1 MIRGL
6 LMAAAVALLYLGA
19 ALGGSGYSGPVSDHF
34 DGRRFHMAIPRDRHL
49 TDYLQWLAQRD
60 PGAWDDWT
68 EQPPGAPPPQRVP
81 GAALLVTPVNHATV
95 LIQTAGLNILTDP
108 IWSHRASPFSFTG
121 PDRRAPPGIRFDDL
135 PPIDAVLI
143 SHSHYDH
150 MDLPT
155 LRRLWERDRPRIFVG
170 LGNRGTLAAAGIGG
184 VVETDWWQAHA
195 LAPGVRVHGVPAQ
208 HWTSRG
214 LFDRN
219 RTLWLGYVVEAPGGD
234 VFFAG
239 DTGLGPHFAAIAAR
253 FPRVRLALL
262 PIGAYLPRWFMKP
275 VHMSPGDAV
284 TAWRTLGAE
293 HALGIHY
300 GTFRLAEEG
309 QRQPVDDLAAA
320 LSAPHVPSALAG
332 RADLKQRPARFDG
345 DAEPAADCFRTPPF
359 GQGWRVPDRC
369 ERVMLA
375 TSTAPV
381 TRAGFA
387 DP

>member
-6 LMAAAVALLYLGA
+6 LLALAVALLYLGA
-19 ALGGSGYSGPVSDHF
+19 ALDGSGYSGPISDHF
-34 DGRRFHMAIPRDRHL
+34 DGRRFHMAIARERHL
-49 TDYLQWLAQRD
+49 TDYVQWLVQRE
-60 PGAWDDWT
+60 PGRWETWVDR
-68 EQPPGAPPPQRVP
+68 PPGPPPPLRVD
-81 GAALLVTPVNHATV
+81 GTALQATPINHSTV

-108 IWSHRASPFSFTG
+108 IWSHRASPFSFIG
-121 PDRRAPPGIRFDDL
+121 PDRHVPPGIRFEDL

-155 LRRLWERDRPRIFVG
+155 LKRLWERDQPRIFVG
-170 LGNRGTLAAAGIGG
+170 LGNRGTLEAAGIGG
-184 VVETDWWQAHA
+184 AVETDWWQSHV

-219 RTLWLGYVVEAPGGD
+219 RTLWLGYVVETPGGD

-239 DTGLGPHFAAIAAR
+239 DTGFGPHFAAIGAR
-253 FPRVRLALL
+253 FPNLRLALL

-275 VHMSPGDAV
+275 VHMNPSEAV
-284 TAWRTLGAE
+284 AAWRTLGAE

-309 QRQPVDDLAAA
+309 QQQPIADLAAA
-320 LSAPHVPSALAG
+320 LSMPDAPSAIAG
-332 RADLKQRPARFDG
+332 GDDVKQLPTQFHGNPGAH
-345 DAEPAADCFRTPPF
+345 ADCFRTPPF
-359 GQGWRVPDRC
+359 GRAWQVPAQC
-369 ERVMLA
+369 ERTMLA
-375 TSTAPV
+375 ASERPV